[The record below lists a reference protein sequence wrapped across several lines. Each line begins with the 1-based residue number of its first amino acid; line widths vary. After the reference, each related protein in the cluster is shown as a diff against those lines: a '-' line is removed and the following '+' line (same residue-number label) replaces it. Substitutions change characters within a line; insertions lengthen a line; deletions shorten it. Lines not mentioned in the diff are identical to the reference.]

1 MRTTTP
7 ALANVAGRKAKI
19 LAVIFGAM
27 WLVGCAATA
36 NDVRD
41 RLGTRYVGLNV
52 DALVAEFGPPATTF
66 KMNNGDTSYLWQLG
80 ATTNIDT
87 YKGSGT
93 A

>member
-1 MRTTTP
+1 
-7 ALANVAGRKAKI
+7 
-19 LAVIFGAM
+19 
-27 WLVGCAATA
+27 
-36 NDVRD
+36 
-41 RLGTRYVGLNV
+41 V